1 MSKNYKIILILTLYL
16 QMYYGGLLYFSMDE
30 IIIYIYLVL
39 FVISDIFL
47 IIYGHKEVISI
58 KIISISIKIVFV
70 SIGLFLYSC
79 IVLFIYWL
87 NYFPCENLYYC
98 FYKLFIFSLHYPI
111 YIFIFIKPFV
121 NHLDRSIKEYKSSM
135 KDLNEKNETKNTQS

>member
-70 SIGLFLYSC
+70 SIGLVLYSC

-135 KDLNEKNETKNTQS
+135 KDLNEKNETKDTQS